1 MNILIIGTQSSIHD
15 LKWITYLSSNSHH
28 NFYFISETPIV
39 SLSDEQRKQYAD
51 AGVLLLNDLPRF
63 SLNNILK
70 TLFGFLRLSYI
81 VHQHK
86 IDCAHVLF
94 ATPHIFWTTF
104 FHIPVIVT
112 TRGSDVLVVT
122 KNLLERKK
130 VIDKILCRLLTFNYN
145 KSRFITCTSE
155 IQKEFLENHFPLVK
169 NKISVI
175 RTGIDIDYI
184 ARQRNQSQ
192 RDDRFVIFSPRFI
205 KPIYNIL
212 NQIKA
217 IKKLPAE
224 VQNNFKLIIVRSRH
238 PNFQYEN
245 LVIDELKE
253 VHFDYEIKEFMSND
267 VLIQT
272 YLSSNLVIMTPL
284 SDGTPNSA
292 LEAMACK
299 KPLIVSDLQYDNA
312 LFNNTCLKADPKNI
326 DDIMIKIKTAIENYP
341 KSLIGNAFEAVTK
354 HGDQKVEMK
363 KIINLYEKVS
373 ANAS

>member
-28 NFYFISETPIV
+28 KFYFISETPV
-39 SLSDEQRKQYAD
+39 VPLSDKQRKQYAD
-51 AGVLLLNDLPRF
+51 AGVILLNDLPRF

-70 TLFGFLRLSYI
+70 TLSGFLRLSYI
-81 VHQHK
+81 VHRYK

-122 KNLLERKK
+122 KNLLEQKT
-130 VIDKILCRLLTFNYN
+130 ITAKILCRLLTFNYN
-145 KSRFITCTSE
+145 KSLFITCTSE
-155 IQKEFLENHFPLVK
+155 IQKEFLENHFPLLK
-169 NKISVI
+169 NEISVI

-184 ARQRNQSQ
+184 ARQKNQSQ
-192 RDDRFVIFSPRFI
+192 RDDRFVIFYPRFI

-224 VQNNFKLIIVRSRH
+224 VQNNLKLIIVRSRH

-245 LVIDELKE
+245 LVIDELRE

-341 KSLIGNAFEAVTK
+341 NSLISNAFEAVTK